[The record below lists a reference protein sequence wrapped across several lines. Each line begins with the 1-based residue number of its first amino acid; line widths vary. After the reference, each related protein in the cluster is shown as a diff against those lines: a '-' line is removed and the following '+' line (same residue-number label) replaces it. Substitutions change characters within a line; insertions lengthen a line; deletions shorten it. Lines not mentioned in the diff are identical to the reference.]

1 MKTILVPVDF
11 SKPSEN
17 ALKVAAQL
25 AKKNNAKIV
34 VLHVVELAE
43 SLFGTE
49 QFNVDNQEVMFF
61 LKMAKERFKKFLN
74 KDYLKDIE
82 ILDHVD
88 IGPTSYMIA
97 KNVKEK
103 DIDLVIMGSVGAS
116 GLKEVFIGSNT
127 EKIVRNSNVPVLVV
141 KKEMKDFEI
150 NQVVFASN
158 FELEN
163 LKSFRKAKEFAN
175 QFDAKMKFLYVNLP
189 GNQFYSTEEIREQ
202 MRAFLNKAEVPYNT
216 DNILIYNDYTIELG
230 VLNGAK
236 DSNADL
242 IAMPTHGRR
251 GLSHFFNGSIG
262 EDVVN
267 HSTLPVITFKI
278 ES

>member
-17 ALKVAAQL
+17 ALQVAAQL
-25 AKKNNAKIV
+25 AKKNNSKIV
-34 VLHVVELAE
+34 ILHVVELAE
-43 SLFGTE
+43 SLFGTD

-61 LKMAKERFKKFLN
+61 LKMAKKRFTKFLE
-74 KDYLKDIE
+74 KPYLE
-82 ILDHVD
+82 GVD
-88 IGPTSYMIA
+88 VEDQVEIGPTSFMIN
-97 KNVKEK
+97 KSVEENKV
-103 DIDLVIMGSVGAS
+103 DLVIMGSVGAS
-116 GLKEVFIGSNT
+116 GLKEVLIGSNT
-127 EKIVRNSNVPVLVV
+127 EKIVRKSEVPVLVV
-141 KKEMKDFEI
+141 KKEMKDFAI
-150 NQVVFASN
+150 NNVIFASN

-163 LKSFRKAKEFAN
+163 LKPFEKAKEFAK
-175 QFDAKMKFLYVNLP
+175 QFDAKMKLLYVNLP

-202 MRAFLNKAEVPYNT
+202 MRAFLNKVEVPYT
-216 DNILIYNDYTIELG
+216 KEDVMIYNDYTIELG

-236 DSNADL
+236 DAKADL

-251 GLSHFFNGSIG
+251 GISHFFNGSIG

-278 ES
+278 DK

>member
-17 ALKVAAQL
+17 ALQVAAQL
-25 AKKNNAKIV
+25 AKKNNSKIV
-34 VLHVVELAE
+34 ILHVVELAE
-43 SLFGTE
+43 SLFGTD

-61 LKMAKERFKKFLN
+61 LKMAKKRFTKFLE
-74 KDYLKDIE
+74 KPYLE
-82 ILDHVD
+82 GVD
-88 IGPTSYMIA
+88 VEDQVEIGPTSFMIN
-97 KNVKEK
+97 KSVEENKV
-103 DIDLVIMGSVGAS
+103 DLVIMGSVGAS
-116 GLKEVFIGSNT
+116 GLKEVLIGSNT
-127 EKIVRNSNVPVLVV
+127 EKIVRKSEVPVLVV
-141 KKEMKDFEI
+141 KKEMKDFAI
-150 NQVVFASN
+150 NNVIFASN

-163 LKSFRKAKEFAN
+163 LKPFEKAKEFAK
-175 QFDAKMKFLYVNLP
+175 QFDAKMKLLYVNLP

-202 MRAFLNKAEVPYNT
+202 MRAFLHKVEVPYAQENVM
-216 DNILIYNDYTIELG
+216 IYNDYTIELG

-236 DSNADL
+236 DAKADL

-251 GLSHFFNGSIG
+251 GISHFFNGSIG

-278 ES
+278 DK

>member
-25 AKKNNAKIV
+25 AKKNNGKIV

-43 SLFGTE
+43 SLFGTD

-61 LKMAKERFKKFLN
+61 LDMAKKRFAKFLD
-74 KDYLKDIE
+74 KPYLKDVEIE
-82 ILDHVD
+82 DQVE
-88 IGPTSYMIA
+88 IGPTSYMIS
-97 KNVKEK
+97 KSVEK
-103 DIDLVIMGSVGAS
+103 KAIDLVVMGSVGAS
-116 GLKEVFIGSNT
+116 GLKEVLIGSNT
-127 EKIVRNSNVPVLVV
+127 EKIVRNSSVPVLVV
-141 KKEMKDFEI
+141 KKEMKDFNI
-150 NQVVFASN
+150 KQVIFASN

-175 QFDAKMKFLYVNLP
+175 QFEAKMKLLYVNLP

-202 MRAFLNKAEVPYNT
+202 MRVFLNKAEIPYT
-216 DNILIYNDYTIELG
+216 VDQVMIYNDYTIELG

-236 DSNADL
+236 EAKADL

-278 ES
+278 DQ